1 MKNYKTLR
9 IILLL
14 FISGFLVNSCSD
26 KDDAPEMEKVKFTFN
41 FIHTIGN
48 EAVEFDTI
56 QYTNTFGNNYSV
68 STLKYFVS
76 DFVFGNKAGF
86 LIHNNEEHYVD
97 ATDEST
103 LTFNM
108 ASKIPAN
115 DYVFISFIFGLSDQ
129 KNITGRY
136 LDPPESNMEWPIP
149 MGGGYHYMKLE
160 GKFYEAD
167 TVKNYQCHTGPT
179 MGNSNFVVVKLPE
192 SSFTASGSE
201 MTFNI
206 QMDINKWFDSPFTLD
221 LNDITGI
228 MGNQTIQLKLQ
239 ANGEEVFT
247 LESIE

>member
-1 MKNYKTLR
+1 MR

-14 FISGFLVNSCSD
+14 FVSGLLFNSCSD
-26 KDDAPEMEKVKFTFN
+26 KDDTPEIEKVKFTFN
-41 FIHTIGN
+41 FTHTVGN
-48 EAVEFDTI
+48 EEVEFDTI

-76 DFVFGNKAGF
+76 DFVFGNKEGF
-86 LIHNNEEHYVD
+86 LIMNNEEHYVD

-108 ASKIPAN
+108 ASKIPAHE
-115 DYVFISFIFGLSDQ
+115 YVFISFIFGLNDQ
-129 KNITGRY
+129 KNISGRF

-179 MGNSNFVVVKLPE
+179 MGNPNFIYVTLPE
-192 SSFTASGSE
+192 SSFTASGTE

-206 QMDINKWFDSPFTLD
+206 QMDINKWFESPFTLD

-228 MGNQTIQLKLQ
+228 MGNQTMQLKLNAKIVLPCQ
-239 ANGEEVFT
+239 KTCSLVDVQ
-247 LESIE
+247 